1 MKGKT
6 FFRIFTLILLSI
18 ALQAYSVQIELSAS
32 QKTESTS
39 NFRIVHNEK
48 EGIWGKDPKVSLELV
63 RTLGG
68 LDVEDENLAFNLPRD
83 IVIDSQGNT
92 YILDGSNNNI
102 IKLNQDGEYIG
113 TIGRLGQGPGDF
125 NRPYSMDIDSSD
137 LLYIND
143 FANRRIQIISTK
155 GDVQKVIRLN
165 KLKLKTIRILG
176 SGLIALGG
184 YLDVRWSLASDNRKK
199 LPKLI
204 DVLERKG
211 KIQLTFGNL
220 KDFDNR
226 LVNWEANVIAYD
238 VDNND
243 NFYISFTRQNR
254 IEKYSHDGILLLRID
269 RILNYDTKVLDKGF
283 VNRSGG
289 GVTVSAPTMNQV
301 SEGIAVDR
309 KGWIWVITLNRQ
321 LRPEERSQSVSGG
334 GTTKRIQT
342 AEYKKMD
349 IYKLE
354 IFNTDG
360 ILLGEILL
368 NHIAYNIRIQ
378 KDYLFIFD
386 LENAQVFQ
394 YKIEEN

>member
-1 MKGKT
+1 MKKYLALT
-6 FFRIFTLILLSI
+6 LIFTIFLLF
-18 ALQAYSVQIELSAS
+18 IELSSS
-32 QKTESTS
+32 QKIESS
-39 NFRIVHNEK
+39 GNFRIVHNEK
-48 EGIWGKDPKVSLELV
+48 EGIWGKDPKISLELV

-83 IVIDSQGNT
+83 VVIDSQGNT
-92 YILDGSNNNI
+92 YILDGKNNNI
-102 IKLNQDGEYIG
+102 VKLNQDGEYLG
-113 TIGRLGQGPGDF
+113 TIGRGGQGPGDF
-125 NRPYSMDIDSSD
+125 NLPYSMDIDSSD

-143 FANRRIQIISTK
+143 FANRRIQILSTK
-155 GDVQKVIRLN
+155 GDFQKVIRLH
-165 KLKLKTIRILG
+165 KLKLSTIRILR

-204 DVLERKG
+204 EVLERKG
-211 KIQLTFGNL
+211 KIQLTFGDL

-226 LVNWEANVIAYD
+226 LVNWEANVIVYD
-238 VDNND
+238 VDNDD

-283 VNRSGG
+283 VKRSGG

-301 SEGIAVDR
+301 SEGIAVDG
-309 KGWIWVITLNRQ
+309 KGRIWVITLNRQ
-321 LRPEERSQSVSGG
+321 LRPEERSQIVSVG

-354 IFNTDG
+354 IFDNDG
-360 ILLGEILL
+360 FLLGNMLL
-368 NHIAYNIRIQ
+368 NHIAHNIRIQ
-378 KDYLFIFD
+378 KGYLFIFD
-386 LENAQVFQ
+386 LENAQIFQ

>member
-1 MKGKT
+1 MKKYLALT
-6 FFRIFTLILLSI
+6 LVFTIFLLF
-18 ALQAYSVQIELSAS
+18 IELSSS
-32 QKTESTS
+32 QKIEYSG

-48 EGIWGKDPKVSLELV
+48 EGIWGKDPKISLELV

-83 IVIDSQGNT
+83 LVIDSQGNT
-92 YILDGSNNNI
+92 YILDGKNNNI
-102 IKLNQDGEYIG
+102 VKLNQDGEYLE
-113 TIGRLGQGPGDF
+113 TIGRGGQGPGDF
-125 NRPYSMDIDSSD
+125 NQPYSMDIDSLD

-143 FANRRIQIISTK
+143 FGNMRIQILSTK
-155 GDVQKVIRLN
+155 GDVQKVIRLH
-165 KLKLKTIRILG
+165 KLKLSSIRILR

-204 DVLERKG
+204 EVLERKG
-211 KIQLTFGNL
+211 KIQLTFGDL

-226 LVNWEANVIAYD
+226 LVNWEANVIVYD
-238 VDNND
+238 VDNDD

-283 VNRSGG
+283 VKRSGG

-301 SEGIAVDR
+301 SEGIAVDG
-309 KGWIWVITLNRQ
+309 KGRIWVITLNRQ
-321 LRPEERSQSVSGG
+321 LRPEERSQIVSVG

-354 IFNTDG
+354 IFDNDG
-360 ILLGEILL
+360 FLLGNMLL
-368 NHIAYNIRIQ
+368 NHIAHNIRIQ
-378 KDYLFIFD
+378 KGYLFIFD
-386 LENAQVFQ
+386 LENAQIFQ

>member
-1 MKGKT
+1 MKKYLALT
-6 FFRIFTLILLSI
+6 LVFTIFLLF
-18 ALQAYSVQIELSAS
+18 IELSSS
-32 QKTESTS
+32 QKIEYSG

-48 EGIWGKDPKVSLELV
+48 EGIWGKDPKISLELV

-83 IVIDSQGNT
+83 VVIDSQGNT
-92 YILDGSNNNI
+92 YILDGKNNNI
-102 IKLNQDGEYIG
+102 VKLNQDGEYLE
-113 TIGRLGQGPGDF
+113 TIGRGGQGPGDF
-125 NRPYSMDIDSSD
+125 NQPYSMDIDSLD

-143 FANRRIQIISTK
+143 FGNMRIQILSTK
-155 GDVQKVIRLN
+155 GDVQKVIRLH
-165 KLKLKTIRILG
+165 KLKLSTIRILR

-204 DVLERKG
+204 EVLERKG

-226 LVNWEANVIAYD
+226 LVNWEANVIVYD
-238 VDNND
+238 VDNDD

-283 VNRSGG
+283 VKRSGG

-301 SEGIAVDR
+301 SEGIAVDG
-309 KGWIWVITLNRQ
+309 KGRIWVITLNRQ
-321 LRPEERSQSVSGG
+321 LRPEERSQIVSVG

-354 IFNTDG
+354 IFDNDG
-360 ILLGEILL
+360 FLLGNMLL
-368 NHIAYNIRIQ
+368 NHIAHNIRIQ
-378 KDYLFIFD
+378 KGYLFIFD
-386 LENAQVFQ
+386 LENAQIFQ

>member
-1 MKGKT
+1 MKKYLALT
-6 FFRIFTLILLSI
+6 LVFTIFLLF
-18 ALQAYSVQIELSAS
+18 IELSSS
-32 QKTESTS
+32 QKIEYSG

-48 EGIWGKDPKVSLELV
+48 EGIWGKDPKISLELV

-83 IVIDSQGNT
+83 VVIDSQGNT
-92 YILDGSNNNI
+92 YILDGKNNNI
-102 IKLNQDGEYIG
+102 VKLNQDGEYLG
-113 TIGRLGQGPGDF
+113 TIGRGGQGPGDF
-125 NRPYSMDIDSSD
+125 NLPYSMDIDSSD

-143 FANRRIQIISTK
+143 FANRRIQILSTK
-155 GDVQKVIRLN
+155 GDFQKVIRLH
-165 KLKLKTIRILG
+165 KLKLSTIRILR

-204 DVLERKG
+204 EVLERKG

-226 LVNWEANVIAYD
+226 LVNWEANVIVYD
-238 VDNND
+238 VDNDD

-283 VNRSGG
+283 VKRSGG

-301 SEGIAVDR
+301 SEGIAVDG
-309 KGWIWVITLNRQ
+309 KGRIWVITLNRQ
-321 LRPEERSQSVSGG
+321 LRPEERSQIVSVG

-354 IFNTDG
+354 IFDNDG
-360 ILLGEILL
+360 FLLGNILL
-368 NHIAYNIRIQ
+368 NHIAHNIRIQ
-378 KDYLFIFD
+378 KGYLFIFD
-386 LENAQVFQ
+386 LENAQIFQ

>member
-1 MKGKT
+1 MKKYLALT
-6 FFRIFTLILLSI
+6 LVFTIFLLF
-18 ALQAYSVQIELSAS
+18 IELSSS
-32 QKTESTS
+32 QKIEYSG

-48 EGIWGKDPKVSLELV
+48 EGIWGKDPKISLELV

-83 IVIDSQGNT
+83 VVIDSQGNT
-92 YILDGSNNNI
+92 YILDGKNNNI
-102 IKLNQDGEYIG
+102 VKLNQDGEYLG
-113 TIGRLGQGPGDF
+113 TIGRGGQGPGDF
-125 NRPYSMDIDSSD
+125 NLPYSMDIDSSD

-143 FANRRIQIISTK
+143 FANRRIQILSTK
-155 GDVQKVIRLN
+155 GDFQKVIRLH
-165 KLKLKTIRILG
+165 KLKLSTIRILR

-204 DVLERKG
+204 EVLERKG

-226 LVNWEANVIAYD
+226 LVNWEANVIVYD
-238 VDNND
+238 VDNDD

-283 VNRSGG
+283 VKRSGG

-301 SEGIAVDR
+301 SEGIAVDG
-309 KGWIWVITLNRQ
+309 KGRIWVITLNRQ
-321 LRPEERSQSVSGG
+321 LRPEERSQIVSVG

-354 IFNTDG
+354 IFDNDG
-360 ILLGEILL
+360 FLLGNMLL
-368 NHIAYNIRIQ
+368 NHIAHKIRIQ
-378 KDYLFIFD
+378 KGYLFIFD
-386 LENAQVFQ
+386 LENAQIFQ

>member
-1 MKGKT
+1 MKKYLALT
-6 FFRIFTLILLSI
+6 LVFTIFLLF
-18 ALQAYSVQIELSAS
+18 IELSSS
-32 QKTESTS
+32 QKIEYSG

-48 EGIWGKDPKVSLELV
+48 EGIWGKDPKISLELV

-83 IVIDSQGNT
+83 VVIDSQGNT
-92 YILDGSNNNI
+92 YILDGKNNNI
-102 IKLNQDGEYIG
+102 VKLNQDGEYLG
-113 TIGRLGQGPGDF
+113 TIGRGGQGPGDF
-125 NRPYSMDIDSSD
+125 NLPYSMDIDSSD

-143 FANRRIQIISTK
+143 FANRRIQILSTK
-155 GDVQKVIRLN
+155 GDFQKVIRLH
-165 KLKLKTIRILG
+165 KLKLSTIRILR

-204 DVLERKG
+204 EVLERKG

-226 LVNWEANVIAYD
+226 LVNWEANVIVYD
-238 VDNND
+238 VDNDD

-283 VNRSGG
+283 VKRSGG

-301 SEGIAVDR
+301 SEGIAVDG
-309 KGWIWVITLNRQ
+309 KGRIWVITLNRQ
-321 LRPEERSQSVSGG
+321 LRPEERSQIVSVG

-354 IFNTDG
+354 IFDNDG
-360 ILLGEILL
+360 FLLGNMLL
-368 NHIAYNIRIQ
+368 NHIAHNIRIQ
-378 KDYLFIFD
+378 KGYLFIFD
-386 LENAQVFQ
+386 LENAQIFQ

>member
-1 MKGKT
+1 MKKYLALT
-6 FFRIFTLILLSI
+6 LVFTIFLLF
-18 ALQAYSVQIELSAS
+18 IELSSS
-32 QKTESTS
+32 QKIEYSG

-48 EGIWGKDPKVSLELV
+48 EGIWGKDPKISLELV

-83 IVIDSQGNT
+83 VVIDSQGNT
-92 YILDGSNNNI
+92 YILDGKNNNI
-102 IKLNQDGEYIG
+102 VKLNQDGEYLG
-113 TIGRLGQGPGDF
+113 TIGRGGQGPGDF
-125 NRPYSMDIDSSD
+125 NLPYSMDIDSSD

-143 FANRRIQIISTK
+143 FANRRIQILSTK
-155 GDVQKVIRLN
+155 GDVQKVIRLH
-165 KLKLKTIRILG
+165 KLKLSTIRILR

-204 DVLERKG
+204 EVLERKG

-226 LVNWEANVIAYD
+226 LVNWEANVIVYD
-238 VDNND
+238 VDNDD

-283 VNRSGG
+283 VKRSGG

-301 SEGIAVDR
+301 SEGIAVDG
-309 KGWIWVITLNRQ
+309 KGRIWVITLNRQ
-321 LRPEERSQSVSGG
+321 LRPEERSQIVSVG

-354 IFNTDG
+354 IFDNDG
-360 ILLGEILL
+360 FLLGNMLL
-368 NHIAYNIRIQ
+368 NHIAHNIRIQ
-378 KDYLFIFD
+378 KGYLFIFD
-386 LENAQVFQ
+386 LENAQIFQ

>member
-1 MKGKT
+1 MKKYLALT
-6 FFRIFTLILLSI
+6 LIFTIFLLF
-18 ALQAYSVQIELSAS
+18 IELSSS
-32 QKTESTS
+32 QKIEYSG

-48 EGIWGKDPKVSLELV
+48 EGIWGKDPKISLELV

-83 IVIDSQGNT
+83 VVIDSQGNT
-92 YILDGSNNNI
+92 YILDGKNNNI
-102 IKLNQDGEYIG
+102 VKLNQDGEYLG
-113 TIGRLGQGPGDF
+113 TIGRGGQGPGDF
-125 NRPYSMDIDSSD
+125 NLPYSMDIDSSD

-143 FANRRIQIISTK
+143 FANRRIQILSTK
-155 GDVQKVIRLN
+155 GDFQKVIRLH
-165 KLKLKTIRILG
+165 KLKLSTIRILR

-204 DVLERKG
+204 EVLERKG

-226 LVNWEANVIAYD
+226 LVNWEANVIVYD
-238 VDNND
+238 VDNDD

-283 VNRSGG
+283 VKRSGG

-301 SEGIAVDR
+301 SEGIAVDG
-309 KGWIWVITLNRQ
+309 KGRIWVITLNRQ
-321 LRPEERSQSVSGG
+321 LRPEERSQIVSVG

-354 IFNTDG
+354 IFDNDG
-360 ILLGEILL
+360 FLLGNMLL
-368 NHIAYNIRIQ
+368 NHIAHNIRIQ
-378 KDYLFIFD
+378 KGYLFIFD
-386 LENAQVFQ
+386 LENAQIFQ